1 MDPPI
6 SLASPTEKD
15 RVHTHVLVEYLQAQ
29 GVQETKVQLTH
40 RIRVLD
46 TLNKILQVWFKKQKA
61 TMKLYPFGSYALGVH
76 GPEGD
81 IDLLMCSSVPRQFV
95 FQNLGYILPNHPS
108 IEKYSLVEHSFVP
121 VIKFTLMGIEIDLI
135 YAKVEPET
143 EAIMAKDL
151 NDKRLL
157 SLGEVDLRSL
167 NGYRVT
173 MSLLKL
179 VPNVAT
185 YRTTLVT
192 IKLWAKRRFIYS
204 NIMGFLGGIS
214 WALLTAKICQLY
226 PNASASRCVDKFFQ
240 FFILWNGQ
248 SPIAISNAK
257 LDRPCRD
264 LIKILTPIYPS
275 MNSTYNVSQV
285 TWKIIQKELKRGTD
299 IFRKPF
305 SAFPIQRLLSKKNF
319 FHYKRY
325 IGIGMQPEDKG
336 LVESKLRHFF
346 AAVGKEENL
355 TIIPY
360 PHCIKN
366 HFFIALKT
374 VKGTKTLDLRTP
386 VRQLQSLFPEKTI
399 KFKIYSPKDLEIFN
413 I

>member
-15 RVHTHVLVEYLQAQ
+15 RIHTQRLVEYLKLQN
-29 GVQETKVQLTH
+29 VQETKVQLTH

-76 GPEGD
+76 GPDGD
-81 IDLLMCSSVPRQFV
+81 IDLLMCSSVPRKAV

-135 YAKVEPET
+135 YSKVNPDT
-143 EAIMAKDL
+143 EEIMAKDL
-151 NDKRLL
+151 NDRRLL

-179 VPNVAT
+179 VPNVPT

-226 PNASASRCVDKFFQ
+226 PNASASVCVEKFFQ
-240 FFILWNGQ
+240 FFTLWNGQ

-257 LDRPCRD
+257 LDRACHD

-275 MNSTYNVSQV
+275 MNSTYNVSPV
-285 TWKIIQKELKRGTD
+285 TWTIIQKELKRGSDLLSNKT
-299 IFRKPF
+299 
-305 SAFPIQRLLSKKNF
+305 FPIQRVLHKKNF
-319 FHYKRY
+319 FTHKRY
-325 IGIGMQPEDKG
+325 IGIKISPEDKG

-346 AAVGKEENL
+346 LAVGKEDV

-360 PHCIKN
+360 PHCLKN
-366 HFFIALKT
+366 HFFIALKAA
-374 VKGTKTLDLRTP
+374 KGTTRLDLRGP
-386 VRQLQSLFPEKTI
+386 VSKLRSFFVDVSLTLR
-399 KFKIYSPKDLEIFN
+399 IYLKEEMQRFG
-413 I
+413 